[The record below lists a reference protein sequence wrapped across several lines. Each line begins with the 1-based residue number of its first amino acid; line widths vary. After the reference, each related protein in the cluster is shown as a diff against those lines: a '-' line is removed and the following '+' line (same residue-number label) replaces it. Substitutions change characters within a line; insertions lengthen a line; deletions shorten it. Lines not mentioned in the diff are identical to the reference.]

1 VDNPFVVR
9 IQNKA
14 YPMKLLLQ
22 EIAVIGSTVIVAGFI
37 LLCVAVAILW
47 RIFELPSR
55 MMKKWHV

>member
-1 VDNPFVVR
+1 MGNSGLGGLSNETYR
-9 IQNKA
+9 
-14 YPMKLLLQ
+14 MKLLFQ

-55 MMKKWHV
+55 VIKKWNV